1 MGSLA
6 SAIRFLWTATT
17 GYRTRPWQSPYLRWR
32 METYT
37 GKPAA
42 DLVPRDFLK
51 LAIAE
56 RRQLG
61 RFLRW
66 LGSMDRLANGRKA

>member
-1 MGSLA
+1 MGSFA
-6 SAIRFLWTATT
+6 SAVHFLWTATT
-17 GYRTRPWQSPYLRWR
+17 GYRTRPWLSPYLRWR

-42 DLVPRDFLK
+42 DLVPADFFK
-51 LAIAE
+51 LAVAE
-56 RRQLG
+56 RRQLL

-66 LGSMDRLANGRKA
+66 LGSMDRLAHGRKA